1 MRRHTVPAT
10 SRFNVDVKASLPE
23 LQGEDAAF
31 GALIEVTNS
40 VPIAVERSLY
50 WNANGVF
57 WAGGATLSA
66 RPCRSAAP
74 VMARTLTSATSVKRA
89 RRSLL

>member
-10 SRFNVDVKASLPE
+10 SRFNVDVKTSLPE

-31 GALIEVTNS
+31 GALIEVTNA

-57 WAGGATLSA
+57 WAGGSNALGTPL
-66 RPCRSAAP
+66 P
-74 VMARTLTSATSVKRA
+74 
-89 RRSLL
+89 